1 MHLKLTTT
9 FLIAALGC
17 VSLYTAAPAGAQQ
30 AAAQK
35 KVKDQGEYDLYT
47 AIFKEQ
53 DASKRLS
60 LLNTWKEK
68 YPTTDFATERLAF
81 FIASYS
87 ALNRAADV
95 ITTAQELLKLE
106 PKNAQALS
114 AVIYNVFRL
123 APGTPEQ
130 LAFADTCGKELLGN
144 LDAVLGQKPPN
155 VSDADWT
162 KHRQGITILAHNAV
176 GYIAMQRKEAEAA
189 EKAFLA
195 SLGLD
200 PNNGQVSYWL
210 GMVNR
215 TVRSAEKQS
224 AALYHFARAAAYDGP
239 GAYPEQGRKELQ
251 GYLEKAYVQ
260 YHGDRSGLPELLAQ
274 AKTQALPPP
283 DFKIK
288 NATEIAIE
296 KEEEFKKTNPE
307 LALWMGLR
315 KELTG
320 DNGMQFF
327 ESNMKGAA
335 VPGGAGG
342 IQSLKGRLISAKPAV
357 NSKELVIGVADA
369 ATPEVTLKLE
379 TPVKGKPVIGSDL
392 NFEGVPETFVKD
404 PFMVTFDQAKVT
416 NLKTE
421 TAAPPRRPAAKKA
434 AAKKK

>member
-17 VSLYTAAPAGAQQ
+17 VSLYTATPANAQQ
-30 AAAQK
+30 AAQQK
-35 KVKDQGEYDLYT
+35 KVKDQGEYDLYSN
-47 AIFKEQ
+47 IIKEQ
-53 DASKRLS
+53 DANKRIS

-68 YPTTDFATERLAF
+68 YPETDFKTERLGF
-81 FIASYS
+81 YIASYS
-87 ALNRAADV
+87 ALGRAADV
-95 ITTAQELLKLE
+95 MTTAQELLKLE
-106 PKNAQALS
+106 PKNGQALS
-114 AVIYNVFRL
+114 AVVYNLFRL
-123 APGTPEQ
+123 SPASPEQ
-130 LAFADTCGKELLGN
+130 LTFAEQCGKELLGN
-144 LDAVLGQKPPN
+144 LDSVLGQKPAN
-155 VSDADWT
+155 VSDADWA
-162 KHRQGITILAHNAV
+162 KHRQGIEILSHNAL
-176 GYIAMQRKEAEAA
+176 GFIAMTRKEAEPA
-189 EKAFLA
+189 EKEFLA
-195 SLGLD
+195 SLALD

-224 AALYHFARAAAYDGP
+224 SALYHFARAAAYDGP
-239 GAYPEQGRKELQ
+239 GAYPAAGRKELQ

-260 YHGDRSGLPELLAQ
+260 YHGDRSGLAELLEQ

-288 NATEIAIE
+288 TATEIAIE

-320 DNGMQFF
+320 PNGEQFF
-327 ESNMKGAA
+327 EASMKGAA

-342 IQSLKGRLISAKPAV
+342 IQSLKGHLISAKPAV

-379 TPVKGKPVIGSDL
+379 TPVKGKPVIGSEL
-392 NFEGVPETFVKD
+392 NFEGVPELFVRD
-404 PFMVTFDQAKVT
+404 PFMITFDQAKVT
-416 NLKTE
+416 NVKTE
-421 TAAPPRRPAAKKA
+421 APAPRSPAKKA
-434 AAKKK
+434 ATKKKK